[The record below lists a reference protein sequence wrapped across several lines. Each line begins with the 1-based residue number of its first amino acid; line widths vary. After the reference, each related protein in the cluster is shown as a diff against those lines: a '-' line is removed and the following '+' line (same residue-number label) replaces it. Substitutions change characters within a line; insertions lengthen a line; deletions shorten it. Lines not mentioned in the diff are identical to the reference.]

1 MSESDKVA
9 GGNVGEWSE
18 VYVFFRLLGDHEI
31 CACDENLNRTDEAFP
46 ILKIFRG
53 QVKESTVICTYDE
66 VRDSWDV
73 YSGASEIVNVPSSE
87 GKSEADDLLA
97 LLKNK
102 DKWPGKYSK
111 AAKFLSRLNIDG
123 IKADSQKKQDIVLKI
138 SDVRAGTAP
147 TCGFSIKSYL
157 GKAPTLLNSS
167 GDCTNFL
174 YEAEGISVDE
184 IEKLNELD
192 KIESIIQAIEEQG
205 GKLIFKGCCRD
216 VFSMNL
222 EQIDTSAEK
231 ILGELVRLHYSG
243 KGKSIKEVT
252 GLLMEANPFQFL
264 NPRTYKMVVKRLLD
278 TVALGMTPGRDWN
291 GETDRTNGIII
302 VKTDGEVVT
311 YHIYNRD
318 AFKQYLYMQTRFERP
333 SRTRHKYGKLYVE
346 SGKVCIK
353 LALQIRFNG

>member
-18 VYVFFRLLGDHEI
+18 VYVFFRLLGEHEI
-31 CACDENLNRTDEAFP
+31 CACDENLSRTDEVFP

-53 QVKESTVICTYDE
+53 QGKETTVICTYDE
-66 VRDSWDV
+66 AEDSWEV
-73 YSGASEIVNVPSSE
+73 YSGTSKIVNVSSLE
-87 GKSEADDLLA
+87 GKTEADDLLT

-123 IKADSQKKQDIVLKI
+123 IKADSQRKQDIALKI
-138 SDVRAGTAP
+138 SDIRAGTAP

-174 YEAEGISVDE
+174 YEVEGVSVDG

-192 KIESIIQAIEEQG
+192 KIEYIIREIESQG
-205 GKLIFKGCCRD
+205 GNLIFKGCCRD

-231 ILGELVRLHYSG
+231 ILGELVRMYYSG
-243 KGKSIKEVT
+243 KGKGIETVT
-252 GLLMEANPFQFL
+252 EQLMSANPFQFL

-278 TVALGMTPGRDWN
+278 TVALGMTPGHDWN

-302 VKTDGEVVT
+302 VKKDGEVVT

-318 AFKQYLYMQTRFERP
+318 AFKQYLYMQTSFESP
-333 SRTRHKYGKLYVE
+333 SRSRHKYGKLYLE
-346 SGKVCIK
+346 AGKICIK
-353 LALQIRFNG
+353 LALQIRFK